1 MKQTR
6 RQSILCP
13 NCRKLINA
21 DEPICPYCS
30 TLRPGSS
37 FRNNPIVR
45 NMNDPRM
52 LSLVIIWINVAMYVF
67 SLLLSGKYIGL
78 SMNPLDTLSPSNFSL
93 EILGA
98 TGRGPID
105 QLGHWWTLIS
115 ANYLHASVLHILFNM
130 LMFWQLVPMVS
141 REYGA
146 YRMFSIY
153 TLGGVFGFVVSYFA
167 GIGFTIGAS
176 AAVCSLVGSLL
187 YFGKSRGGVYGQTV
201 YKQIMGWVISLF
213 LFGFFVRS
221 INNWAHGG
229 GILGG
234 IITGYILGYNDKIHE
249 NAFHKTLAF
258 LCVLVTIL
266 VLCWAVFSAVFIVMN
281 LQTAS

>member
-1 MKQTR
+1 
-6 RQSILCP
+6 
-13 NCRKLINA
+13 
-21 DEPICPYCS
+21 
-30 TLRPGSS
+30 
-37 FRNNPIVR
+37 
-45 NMNDPRM
+45 MNDPRM